1 MAEESEDKEL
11 EYLRAKKMLELRRKM
26 AEAEKPKPKEIS
38 NRDVLVSKLVDRG
51 LEVLETA
58 ERYYPEKSTLITEKL
73 AEALKNGNITGPI
86 SGGELY
92 WLFRQLG
99 MPLNIPTSIS
109 IEKHGKLVPL
119 TEKLKREE

>member
-1 MAEESEDKEL
+1 MAEEAGDKEL
-11 EYLRAKKMLELRRKM
+11 EYLRAKKMLELRRKI
-26 AEAEKPKPKEIS
+26 AAAEKPKPKEAS
-38 NRDVLVSKLVDRG
+38 NRDILVSKLRDRG

-58 ERYYPEKSTLITEKL
+58 EKYYPEKTALIIEKL
-73 AEALKNGNITGPI
+73 AEALKNGSIAGPI

-99 MPLNIPTSIS
+99 MPLNIPTSIN

>member
-1 MAEESEDKEL
+1 MAKEAEDKEL
-11 EYLRAKKMLELRRKM
+11 EYLRAKKILELRRKM
-26 AEAEKPKPKEIS
+26 AAAEKPKPKEAS
-38 NRDVLVSKLVDRG
+38 NRDILVSKLVDRG
-51 LEVLETA
+51 VEVLETA
-58 ERYYPEKSTLITEKL
+58 EKYYPQKAALIIEKL
-73 AEALKNGNITGPI
+73 AEALKTGSITGPI

-99 MPLNIPTSIS
+99 MPLNIPTSIN